1 MAQNQNPQATYKYIE
16 INGQQHIVTVLP
28 SATDDNPNT
37 ITAMAKRLT
46 FQRTM
51 RELDEEREAGFI
63 SYRPA
68 ETRLRI
74 C

>member
-1 MAQNQNPQATYKYIE
+1 MAHNPNPQATYKYIE
-16 INGQQHIVTVLP
+16 INGQQHLVTVLP
-28 SATDDNPNT
+28 AVTDENPDT
-37 ITAMAKRLT
+37 ITAKAKRLT
-46 FQRTM
+46 FRRTI
-51 RELDEEREAGFI
+51 RELEEEREAGFM